1 MVEAISKRK
10 TGMKA
15 KSWKDRIAPFFIYLV
30 LTMLALVV
38 VYPFI
43 HVIAVSFSS
52 RGEALRSGFH
62 FFPREFE
69 WRAYQEL
76 LEYPFIWSGYANT
89 LFRMVVGTFS
99 TLLVTVC
106 AAYPLSRPD
115 FPMKRILVLLLLFT
129 MIFDGGIVPNYL
141 LMKELHLLNSLWVYV
156 LPSTANAFQV
166 LVMLS
171 FFRSIPDALIEAA
184 RIDGARDLRILF
196 RIVLPLSI
204 PSLVTIGLWS
214 LVHHINA
221 FMDNLLYVTDQS
233 KFVLQQVVRQILIE
247 NKLDPFTTAT
257 NLTPPAP
264 ESLKMASV
272 IVCSLPVLVLYP
284 FLLKYFEKG
293 TMIGSVKG

>member
-1 MVEAISKRK
+1 MVTSK
-10 TGMKA
+10 
-15 KSWKDRIAPFFIYLV
+15 WQNRIAPILIYTS
-30 LTMLALVV
+30 LTLLALVV

-43 HVIAVSFSS
+43 HVIAVSFSG

-62 FFPREFE
+62 FYPRDFE
-69 WRAYQEL
+69 WQSYKEL
-76 LEYPFIWSGYANT
+76 LDYPFIWTGYGNT
-89 LFRMVVGTFS
+89 LFRMAMGTLM

-115 FPMKRILVLLLLFT
+115 FPMKRALVLLLLFT

-156 LPSTANAFQV
+156 LPTAASAFQV

-184 RIDGARDLRILF
+184 KIDGARELRILF
-196 RIVLPLSI
+196 RIVLPLSMPVI
-204 PSLVTIGLWS
+204 ITVGLWS

-221 FMDNLLYVTDQS
+221 FMDNLLYVTDQT

-257 NLTPPAP
+257 TLTPPAP

>member
-1 MVEAISKRK
+1 MISSK
-10 TGMKA
+10 
-15 KSWKDRIAPFFIYLV
+15 WQDRIGPILIYVALSA
-30 LTMLALVV
+30 LALVV

-43 HVIAVSFSS
+43 HVIAVSFSG

-62 FFPREFE
+62 FYPRDFE
-69 WRAYQEL
+69 WQAYKEL
-76 LEYPFIWSGYANT
+76 LDYPFIWSGYGNT
-89 LFRMVVGTFS
+89 LFRMAVGTFL
-99 TLLVTVC
+99 TLIVTIC

-115 FPMKRILVLLLLFT
+115 FPMKRVLVLLLLFT

-156 LPSTANAFQV
+156 LPSAASAFQV

-184 RIDGARDLRILF
+184 KIDGARDMRILF
-196 RIVLPLSI
+196 RIVLPLSA
-204 PSLVTIGLWS
+204 PVMVTIGLWS

-221 FMDNLLYVTDQS
+221 FMDNLLYVTDQT

>member
-1 MVEAISKRK
+1 
-10 TGMKA
+10 MKA
-15 KSWKDRIAPFFIYLV
+15 TRWQDRIAPGIIYFV
-30 LTMLALVV
+30 LASLAVIV

-43 HVIAVSFSS
+43 HVIAVSLSG

-62 FFPREFE
+62 FFPRDFE
-69 WRAYQEL
+69 WTAYREL
-76 LEYPFIWSGYANT
+76 LTYPFIWSGYSNT
-89 LFRMVVGTFS
+89 IFRMVAGTFL

-115 FPMKRILVLLLLFT
+115 FPVKRFLTLLLLFT
-129 MIFDGGIVPNYL
+129 MIFDGGIVPHYL
-141 LMKELHLLNSLWVYV
+141 LMKDLHLLNSLWVYV
-156 LPSTANAFQV
+156 LPTAANAFQV

-171 FFRSIPDALIEAA
+171 FFRSLPDALIEAA
-184 RIDGARDLRILF
+184 RIDGARDIGILF

-204 PSLVTIGLWS
+204 PPLVTIGLWS
-214 LVHHINA
+214 MVHHINA

-247 NKLDPFTTAT
+247 NKVDPFTTAT
-257 NLTPPAP
+257 NLVPPAP

-272 IVCSLPVLVLYP
+272 IVCTLPVLVVYP

>member
-1 MVEAISKRK
+1 
-10 TGMKA
+10 MKA
-15 KSWKDRIAPFFIYLV
+15 KKWQDRIAPAMIYV
-30 LTMLALVV
+30 ILTMLALVV

-43 HVIAVSFSS
+43 HVIAVSFSG

-62 FFPREFE
+62 FFPRDFE
-69 WRAYQEL
+69 WTAYREL
-76 LEYPFIWSGYANT
+76 LDYPFIWSGYANT
-89 LFRMVVGTFS
+89 LFRMGVGTLL

-115 FPMKRILVLLLLFT
+115 FPMKRALVLLLLFT

-141 LMKELHLLNSLWVYV
+141 LIKELHLLNSLWVYV
-156 LPSTANAFQV
+156 LPTAANAFQV

-184 RIDGARDLRILF
+184 RIDGARDMKILF

-233 KFVLQQVVRQILIE
+233 KYVLQQVIRQILIE

-257 NLTPPAP
+257 NLVPPAP

-272 IVCSLPVLVLYP
+272 IVCSLPVLVIYP

>member
-1 MVEAISKRK
+1 
-10 TGMKA
+10 MKA
-15 KSWKDRIAPFFIYLV
+15 RRWQERIAPGIIYFV
-30 LTMLALVV
+30 LASLAVIV

-43 HVIAVSFSS
+43 HVIAVSFSG

-62 FFPREFE
+62 FFPRDVQ
-69 WRAYQEL
+69 WTAYREL
-76 LEYPFIWSGYANT
+76 LNYPFIWSGYSNT
-89 LFRMVVGTFS
+89 IFRMVVGTAL

-115 FPMKRILVLLLLFT
+115 FPVKRLLTLLLLFT
-129 MIFDGGIVPNYL
+129 MIFDGGIVPHYL
-141 LMKELHLLNSLWVYV
+141 LMKDLHLLNSLWVYV
-156 LPSTANAFQV
+156 LPTAANAFQV

-171 FFRSIPDALIEAA
+171 FFRSLPDALIEAA
-184 RIDGARDLRILF
+184 RIDGARDIGILF

-204 PSLVTIGLWS
+204 PPLVTIGLWS
-214 LVHHINA
+214 MVHHINA

-247 NKLDPFTTAT
+247 NKVDPFTTAT
-257 NLTPPAP
+257 NMIPPAP

-272 IVCSLPVLVLYP
+272 IVCTLPVLVVYP

>member
-1 MVEAISKRK
+1 
-10 TGMKA
+10 MKA
-15 KSWKDRIAPFFIYLV
+15 TRWQDRIGPGIIYFV
-30 LTMLALVV
+30 LASLAVIV

-43 HVIAVSFSS
+43 HVIAVSFSG

-62 FFPREFE
+62 FFPRDVQ
-69 WRAYQEL
+69 WTSYREL
-76 LEYPFIWSGYANT
+76 LNYPFIWSGYSNT
-89 LFRMVVGTFS
+89 IFRMAVGTFL
-99 TLLVTVC
+99 TLIVTVC

-115 FPMKRILVLLLLFT
+115 FPVKRVLTLLLLFT
-129 MIFDGGIVPNYL
+129 MIFDGGIVPHYL

-156 LPSTANAFQV
+156 LPTAANAFQV

-171 FFRSIPDALIEAA
+171 FFRSLPSALIEAA
-184 RIDGARDLRILF
+184 RIDGARDTGILF

-204 PSLVTIGLWS
+204 PPLVTIGLWS
-214 LVHHINA
+214 MVHHINA

-247 NKLDPFTTAT
+247 NKVDAFTTAT
-257 NLTPPAP
+257 NLVPPAP

-272 IVCSLPVLVLYP
+272 IVCTLPVLVVYP

>member
-1 MVEAISKRK
+1 MISSK
-10 TGMKA
+10 
-15 KSWKDRIAPFFIYLV
+15 WQDRIGPILIYAALSA
-30 LTMLALVV
+30 LALVV

-43 HVIAVSFSS
+43 HVIAVSFSG

-62 FFPREFE
+62 FYPRDFE
-69 WRAYQEL
+69 WRAYKEL
-76 LEYPFIWSGYANT
+76 LDYPFIWSGYGNT
-89 LFRMVVGTFS
+89 LFRMAVGTLL
-99 TLLVTVC
+99 TLLVTIC

-115 FPMKRILVLLLLFT
+115 FPMKRVLVLLLLFT

-156 LPSTANAFQV
+156 LPSAASAFQV

-184 RIDGARDLRILF
+184 KIDGARDMRILF
-196 RIVLPLSI
+196 RIVLPLSA
-204 PSLVTIGLWS
+204 PVMVTIGLWS

-221 FMDNLLYVTDQS
+221 FMDNLLYVTDQT

>member
-1 MVEAISKRK
+1 MVTSQWQ
-10 TGMKA
+10 
-15 KSWKDRIAPFFIYLV
+15 SRIAPILIYTSLS
-30 LTMLALVV
+30 LLALVV

-43 HVIAVSFSS
+43 HVIAVSFSG

-62 FFPREFE
+62 FYPRDFE
-69 WRAYQEL
+69 WQAYKEL
-76 LEYPFIWSGYANT
+76 LEYPFIWSGYLNT
-89 LFRMVVGTFS
+89 LFRMAAGTLL

-115 FPMKRILVLLLLFT
+115 FPAKRVLVLLLLFT

-156 LPSTANAFQV
+156 LPTAASAFQV

-184 RIDGARDLRILF
+184 KIDGARDMRILF
-196 RIVLPLSI
+196 RIVLPLSV
-204 PSLVTIGLWS
+204 PVLVTIGLWS

-221 FMDNLLYVTDQS
+221 FMDNLLYVTDQT

>member
-1 MVEAISKRK
+1 MISSK
-10 TGMKA
+10 
-15 KSWKDRIAPFFIYLV
+15 WQDRIGPIFIYVALSA
-30 LTMLALVV
+30 LALVV

-43 HVIAVSFSS
+43 HVIAVSFSG

-62 FFPREFE
+62 FYPRDFE
-69 WRAYQEL
+69 WQAYKEL
-76 LEYPFIWSGYANT
+76 LDYPFIWSGYGNT
-89 LFRMVVGTFS
+89 LFRMAVGTFL
-99 TLLVTVC
+99 TLIVTIC

-115 FPMKRILVLLLLFT
+115 FPMKRVLVLLLLFT

-156 LPSTANAFQV
+156 LPSAASAFQV

-184 RIDGARDLRILF
+184 KIDGARDMRILF
-196 RIVLPLSI
+196 RIVLPLSA
-204 PSLVTIGLWS
+204 PVMVTIGLWS

-221 FMDNLLYVTDQS
+221 FMDNLLYVTDQT

>member
-1 MVEAISKRK
+1 
-10 TGMKA
+10 MKA
-15 KSWKDRIAPFFIYLV
+15 NNWQDLIFPVTIYLV
-30 LTMLALVV
+30 LASLTLIV

-43 HVIAVSFSS
+43 HVIAVSFSG

-62 FFPREFE
+62 FFPRDFE
-69 WRAYQEL
+69 WMAYREL
-76 LEYPFIWSGYANT
+76 LNYPFIWSGYANT
-89 LFRMVVGTFS
+89 LFRMVVGTLL

-115 FPMKRILVLLLLFT
+115 FPLKRFLVLLLLFT

-156 LPSTANAFQV
+156 LPTAANAFQV

-171 FFRSIPDALIEAA
+171 FFRSIPDSLIEAA
-184 RIDGARDLRILF
+184 RIDGASDLRILF

-214 LVHHINA
+214 MVHHMNA
-221 FMDNLLYVTDQS
+221 FMDNMLYVTDQS
-233 KFVLQQVVRQILIE
+233 KFVLQQVIRQILIE

-257 NLTPPAP
+257 NLMPPAP

-272 IVCSLPVLVLYP
+272 IICSLPVLVVYP